1 MSNRTESKKLKDLFA
16 FRNGRSFNKLEWS
29 ERGLPIIRIQNLNN
43 SEAPFNYFRGK
54 YGNDILVQSGDLLFS
69 WSGTVGSSFGPH
81 IWRRETGVLNQHIFK
96 ISLNPKIEKHY
107 AYYALKQITEA
118 IESQV
123 NGAVGLVHITKEK
136 LNEFEI
142 PVPAL
147 PEQQR
152 IVIALDK
159 AFAAIATTKANTEKN
174 LQNARALFESELQVI
189 FTENRDGWSE
199 KPLGALAE
207 FRNGINYTQNSKGER
222 IQVVGVKDFQ
232 KNFWVPSG
240 DLDTVS
246 VDDRLADLDLLK
258 SADLLLVRSN
268 GNPALIGR
276 CMLANGLPKR
286 ISHSGF
292 TIRVRLSGSELLPE
306 YLCHFMKSA
315 TTRTRLVASGTGTNI
330 KSLNQQSLSKL
341 NIPYPSIRHQ
351 KALVKRVVS
360 IADQTQRLESTYRQ
374 KLAALEAL
382 KKSLLHEAF
391 RGQL

>member
-1 MSNRTESKKLKDLFA
+1 M
-16 FRNGRSFNKLEWS
+16 
-29 ERGLPIIRIQNLNN
+29 PI
-43 SEAPFNYFRGK
+43 P
-54 YGNDILVQSGDLLFS
+54 
-69 WSGTVGSSFGPH
+69 P
-81 IWRRETGVLNQHIFK
+81 
-96 ISLNPKIEKHY
+96 
-107 AYYALKQITEA
+107 
-118 IESQV
+118 
-123 NGAVGLVHITKEK
+123 
-136 LNEFEI
+136 
-142 PVPAL
+142 L

-152 IVIALDK
+152 IIGILDK